1 MSKISK
7 LLVMALV
14 ILAVVT
20 MSVKVNAGTA
30 DLTNYVT
37 SNHVLNGMMFEIDN
51 SQKESVRNYITT
63 NVTDAQADAAM
74 AKINEAEKLVVDSG
88 VNNIANL
95 SATTKTKII
104 SLAQE
109 AATSVG
115 LKLEVNTENNTYNL
129 LNGTTSIAS
138 GKVEKAVANPGTGAA
153 GATAAGAPAATTT
166 GRTLLYTGANYAIYA
181 VVVLAIVAVAVVV
194 KKRA

>member
-20 MSVKVNAGTA
+20 MSVKVNAGVA

-37 SNHVLNGMMFEIDN
+37 TNHVFNGMMFELTN

-63 NVTDAQADAAM
+63 NVNDSQADAAL
-74 AKINEAEKLVVDSG
+74 AKIKEAEKLVVDSG
-88 VNNIANL
+88 VTNVANL
-95 SATTKTKII
+95 SAATKTKII

-109 AATSVG
+109 AATAVN
-115 LKLEVNTENNTYNL
+115 LKLEVNTKDNTYNL
-129 LNGTTSIAS
+129 LNGTTSLAS
-138 GKVEKAVANPGTGAA
+138 GKVEAQIANPGSGA
-153 GATAAGAPAATTT
+153 AAGAPAQAGATT
-166 GRTLLYTGANYAIYA
+166 GSTLLYTGANYAIYA
-181 VVVLAIVAVAVVV
+181 VVVLAIVAVAVVA

>member
-7 LLVMALV
+7 LLVMAIV

-30 DLTNYVT
+30 DLINYVT
-37 SNHVLNGMMFEIDN
+37 SNHVFNGMMFELDN

-63 NVTDAQADAAM
+63 SVTDPQADAAM

-88 VNNIANL
+88 ATNVANISKA
-95 SATTKTKII
+95 TKTQII

-109 AATSVG
+109 AATAVG
-115 LKLEVNTENNTYNL
+115 LKLEVNTVDNTYNL

-138 GKVEKAVANPGTGAA
+138 GKIDTQIANPGTGAA
-153 GATAAGAPAATTT
+153 AGAPAGTTATT
-166 GRTLLYTGANYAIYA
+166 GSTLLYTGANYAIYA
-181 VVVLAIVAVAVVV
+181 VVILAIVAVAVVV

>member
-30 DLTNYVT
+30 DLISYVT
-37 SNHVLNGMMFEIDN
+37 SNHVFNGMMFELDN
-51 SQKESVRNYITT
+51 SKKEAVRNYITT
-63 NVTDAQADAAM
+63 SVTDAQADVAL
-74 AKINEAEKLVVDSG
+74 AKIKEAEKLVVDSG
-88 VNNIANL
+88 VTNVANL
-95 SATTKTKII
+95 SASTKTKII

-109 AATSVG
+109 AATAVG
-115 LKLEVNTENNTYNL
+115 LKLEVNTIDNTYNL
-129 LNGTTSIAS
+129 LNGTTSLAS
-138 GKVEKAVANPGTGAA
+138 GKVENEIANPGTAA
-153 GATAAGAPAATTT
+153 GTPAATATT
-166 GRTLLYTGANYAIYA
+166 GNTLLYTGANYAIYA
-181 VVVLAIVAVAVVV
+181 VVILAIVAVAVVV